1 MELIKRDPNTGYL
14 DRWLWLPR
22 SQVSEGQI
30 KGALLFKQG
39 GGLFVKGWRDE
50 KDHIL
55 VPRNFLRPGAIGK
68 LAYPVIDTRILKFP
82 RIKIRSKVVLDRQA
96 PHLSFQRDGVAALQG
111 TYDGILCLRC
121 GAGKTVC
128 ALHAAAALKT
138 PILVI
143 VDEDGLMQQWK
154 AAVAN
159 CLELEDPVVGIVGG
173 GKFDWEHD
181 VVIASVRTL
190 ARRAREGGLPPAM
203 TRRFG
208 VIIPD
213 ECIAAGALVRMSD
226 GSQRAIEYV
235 SVGDYVATP
244 LGPRRVEAT
253 KQSRREC
260 VRVSAGSR
268 DLWLTPNH
276 PLAWKEIYGLQS
288 VWETALQTVNRQG
301 GGLPREVQGQAF
313 VYAHGALPSMQ
324 EGGASEESRR
334 PRNVVQEGRRSSTE
348 VAGGPGRGRDR
359 EEKDGCN
366 VESHQRH
373 PSAMGARAHEG
384 EQPYEGPGRSPQS
397 NPEGQGHDRIRPDAG
412 LQPHGREGHGGYG
425 IGAESL
431 GGPSRS
437 GLFSGGVFGNRYRME
452 SENRGEELHGGLS
465 AQDDACSCGDRRIL
479 ACGSGTQRPPQ
490 GQVPAEA
497 GLLGA
502 EVPGDLRAI
511 ALATEGPSAH
521 ATIDMTLTELRTV
534 HDLQVEEARCFYAN
548 DMLVH
553 NCQVMGA
560 PYFNS
565 ALPEFHGRRWG
576 LSATPHREDQY
587 DPLLRFSLGPVV
599 FTYLEPES
607 KPHFYFL
614 RLPTANFSREEEERV
629 YTVAERF
636 HFTSSYG
643 VLAERNTRTELIAH
657 EIRLAVKKGR
667 TVLVLSQSVRMC
679 EALAVALPGAGLI
692 TGKVSGKKR
701 MTILASKNPVICIM
715 KIGEKALDKANL
727 DTIFIVDP
735 LAKSGRLQ
743 QLMGRA
749 LRLKADKK
757 HPVVIAVEDYEIG
770 PLRGLCNKMRRL
782 LARWP
787 DDQGGAIPFSTITP
801 GHENGNDQKLLPG
814 RPKRPGALR
823 GPGRR

>member
-82 RIKIRSKVVLDRQA
+82 SIKIRSKVVLDKQA

-213 ECIAAGALVRMSD
+213 EC
-226 GSQRAIEYV
+226 
-235 SVGDYVATP
+235 
-244 LGPRRVEAT
+244 
-253 KQSRREC
+253 
-260 VRVSAGSR
+260 
-268 DLWLTPNH
+268 
-276 PLAWKEIYGLQS
+276 
-288 VWETALQTVNRQG
+288 
-301 GGLPREVQGQAF
+301 
-313 VYAHGALPSMQ
+313 
-324 EGGASEESRR
+324 
-334 PRNVVQEGRRSSTE
+334 
-348 VAGGPGRGRDR
+348 
-359 EEKDGCN
+359 
-366 VESHQRH
+366 
-373 PSAMGARAHEG
+373 
-384 EQPYEGPGRSPQS
+384 
-397 NPEGQGHDRIRPDAG
+397 
-412 LQPHGREGHGGYG
+412 
-425 IGAESL
+425 
-431 GGPSRS
+431 
-437 GLFSGGVFGNRYRME
+437 
-452 SENRGEELHGGLS
+452 
-465 AQDDACSCGDRRIL
+465 
-479 ACGSGTQRPPQ
+479 
-490 GQVPAEA
+490 
-497 GLLGA
+497 
-502 EVPGDLRAI
+502 
-511 ALATEGPSAH
+511 
-521 ATIDMTLTELRTV
+521 
-534 HDLQVEEARCFYAN
+534 
-548 DMLVH
+548 
-553 NCQVMGA
+553 QVMGA

-614 RLPTANFSREEEERV
+614 RLPTKNFSREEEERV

-643 VLAERNTRTELIAH
+643 VLAERDTRTELIAH
-657 EIRLAVKKGR
+657 DIRLAVKKGR

-679 EALAVALPGAGLI
+679 EALAVALPEAGLI

-701 MTILASKNPVICIM
+701 MTILAGKNPVICIM

-757 HPVVIAVEDYEIG
+757 RPVVIAIEDHEIG

-801 GHENGNDQKLLPG
+801 GHENGNDQKLLPD
-814 RPKRPGALR
+814 RPKRRGALR
-823 GPGRR
+823 GPGLR